1 MDNVLV
7 ILSLLWLWGTQC
19 HSMLLS
25 ANEAYYHSPHI
36 LTLRL
41 RDEQP
46 GSGCLFGGEPV
57 PKLSQWVV
65 DRHGD
70 LPLFHCNSI
79 IMPSTVGF
87 ARLVLLAVGAV
98 LAGNIFTLFFRDLL
112 CDITMVGLKDKK
124 RD

>member
-1 MDNVLV
+1 
-7 ILSLLWLWGTQC
+7 
-19 HSMLLS
+19 MLQS
-25 ANEAYYHSPHI
+25 AMEAYYHSPHI
-36 LTLRL
+36 LTLVL
-41 RDEQP
+41 RDEEP

-70 LPLFHCNSI
+70 LPLFHGNSI

-87 ARLVLLAVGAV
+87 ARLTLLAVAALLV
-98 LAGNIFTLFFRDLL
+98 GNILTLFLRDVV
-112 CDITMVGLKDKK
+112 CDVTMVGWKDKK